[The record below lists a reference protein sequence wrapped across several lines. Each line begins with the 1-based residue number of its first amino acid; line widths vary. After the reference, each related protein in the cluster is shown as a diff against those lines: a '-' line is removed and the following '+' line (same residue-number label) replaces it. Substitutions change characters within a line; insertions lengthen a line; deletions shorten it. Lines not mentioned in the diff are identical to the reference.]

1 MDPVQMIRDDHEQVR
16 GLFRA
21 FDTAPDNRT
30 RERLAKHLILTLEVL
45 ATIEEEFLYAQVR
58 TLDGTQDVIA
68 AAEAEHHDADAV
80 MLSLSELPRGDKN
93 YDARFDTLR
102 RIMEHHMSVEEGEIL
117 PRAYL
122 LDPGVSRQMTER
134 MEKRRR
140 ELLAK
145 TPFPIAGRRPRR
157 TARSVVRRGQEARQ
171 AQAG

>member
-16 GLFRA
+16 DLFRA
-21 FDTAPDNRT
+21 FDSAPDNRT

-80 MLSLSELPRGDKN
+80 MLSLSELPRADKD

-102 RIMEHHMSVEEGEIL
+102 RITEHHLWVEEGEIL
-117 PRAYL
+117 PKAYL
-122 LDPGVSRQMTER
+122 LDPGVAREMTEG

-145 TPFPIAGRRPRR
+145 TPFPIAGGRPRR
-157 TARSVVRRGQEARQ
+157 AARSPSRRSQGARQ
-171 AQAG
+171 AQVG